1 MLNLRTRSRV
11 RGVIGLMAA
20 ALMLSSATAVSQA
33 APLPTA
39 PVPPAKDATLKSLAI
54 TSPAKTVLSP
64 KFAATKVKYTANVAP
79 GVTAVKFK
87 AVPKQKAAK
96 VAVKAPKPLKP
107 GPNKITVTVTAPDK
121 KTKKVYTVTVTVLKP
136 ATVVPD
142 PAGATIV
149 PGGFQV
155 RVTVVNATIVPVVTV
170 TSTDPKCT
178 AVAPYALVSAPDGNN
193 VVVVEVRAIVKGC
206 SARLNLTV
214 KPNRG
219 YAAVTVT
226 PVTATP
232 NRDKVAFVQKPVVRT
247 ADGFTMDFTVL
258 HGSATCASG
267 SDDNPLGTSVSNT
280 ATQLTVSG
288 LEPNASAT
296 VRCTFTADADT
307 DGLDPVTVTGS
318 ALSQALMLAAD
329 SVSQQTGF
337 TAKITVAGCVPSA
350 VISDGPDTAVA
361 AVTGPVSGSYTLT
374 VTGLNESEAATATVS
389 CTGIAGSFSDAES
402 LDVPGQAISATEL
415 GLKTAPRVANVPAD
429 IEDGANESDL
439 PDVVPG
445 QQPSLL
451 YATTP
456 EWAPWDTSGKN
467 VFKWQVSATD
477 RDDDGIACNDPRTS
491 VAWVDLAGT
500 NAIDPAYPQL
510 LNVGDLLATKSQYLG
525 RCVRAAVTGTYG
537 KRVRVAT
544 ATGVA
549 LASHQPPTECSERPI
564 VTSSSEADYAVRGDV
579 LTTTEGV
586 CLRAVGL
593 AMSYRWQVSAV
604 TSPTSDDDWTT
615 VTGAGS
621 SVTVVSSMLGR
632 WIRSLVT
639 YTADDGSTVLSSQTF
654 AIAGTLRPVSSSI
667 PVISCASEECIG
679 LTQAKLTLVDLGDW
693 TRAAGSVLG
702 ISWQFSADGGAT
714 WEAQSVLDE
723 NGDELTAS
731 TMFVALQAGV
741 YRAVVTFSSQTGAFE
756 DVSATSNEV
765 SWVPTAE

>member
-1 MLNLRTRSRV
+1 MLNLWTRSRV

-33 APLPTA
+33 APLPVA

-54 TSPAKTVLSP
+54 TRPAKTVLPP
-64 KFAATKVKYTANVAP
+64 KFAATKLKYTAKVAP

-136 ATVVPD
+136 ATVVTD

-149 PGGFQV
+149 PGGFQL
-155 RVTVVNATIVPVVTV
+155 RVTVANATIVPVVTV
-170 TSTDPKCT
+170 TSADPKCT

-193 VVVVEVRAIVKGC
+193 VVVVEVRAVVKGC
-206 SARLNLTV
+206 SARLSLTV

-219 YAAVTVT
+219 YAAVAVT
-226 PVTATP
+226 PVNATP
-232 NRDKVAFVQKPVVRT
+232 TRDKVAFVQKPVVRT
-247 ADGFTMDFTVL
+247 ADGFTMDFAVL
-258 HGSATCASG
+258 HGTVACASG
-267 SDDNPLGTSVSNT
+267 SDDNPLGTTVSNT
-280 ATQLTVSG
+280 QTGLTVTG

-296 VRCTFTADADT
+296 VRCSFAPEADT
-307 DGLDPVTVTGS
+307 DNLDPVLITGS
-318 ALSQALMLAAD
+318 SLAQALMLVAD
-329 SVSQQTGF
+329 SVAQQTGF
-337 TAKITVAGCVPSA
+337 TAKITVAGCVPTA
-350 VISDGPDTAVA
+350 LISDGPDTASA
-361 AVTGPVSGSYTLT
+361 AVTGPVGGVYTLS
-374 VTGLNESEAATATVS
+374 VTGLNESEEALATVS
-389 CTGIAGSFSDAES
+389 CTGVAGAFSDAES
-402 LDVPGQAISATEL
+402 QDVPGRAIAATEL
-415 GLKTAPRVANVPAD
+415 GLKTSPRVANLPAD
-429 IEDGANESDL
+429 VGEGTSESDL

-456 EWAPWDTSGKN
+456 EWAPWDASGKN

-477 RDDDGIACNDPRTS
+477 RDDDGVACNDPRSS
-491 VAWVDLAGT
+491 VAWVDLGGSV
-500 NAIDPAYPQL
+500 IDPDYPQL

-525 RCVRAAVTGTYG
+525 RCVRVAVTGTYG

-549 LASHQPPTECSERPI
+549 LASHQPPTECTERPL

-579 LTTTEGV
+579 LTTTQGV

-593 AMSYRWQVSAV
+593 ALTYRWQVSAV

-615 VTGAGS
+615 LTGTS
-621 SVTVVSSMLGR
+621 PSVTVVSSMLGR
-632 WIRSLVT
+632 WIRSQVT
-639 YTADDGSTVLSSQTF
+639 YTADDGATVLSSQTF
-654 AIAGTLRPVSSSI
+654 AIAGTLSPVNSSI
-667 PVISCASEECIG
+667 PVISCASAECIG

-693 TRAAGSVLG
+693 TRAAGSVLRVQ
-702 ISWQFSADGGAT
+702 WEFSADDGNT
-714 WEAQSVLDE
+714 WEAQTVVDE

-731 TMFVALQAGV
+731 TTFVALQAGIF
-741 YRAVVTFSSQTGAFE
+741 RAVVTFSSQTGAFE
-756 DVSATSNEV
+756 DVTATSNEV
-765 SWVPTAE
+765 SWVPSAG